1 MKDEDFTRRCF
12 ELAMQGEGHTWPNPL
27 VGSVIVKNGRIIGEG
42 YHKKYG
48 EDHAELSA
56 FKNATES
63 VEGATLYVNLEP
75 CCHTNK
81 QTPPCAPRII
91 QEKIKKVVIANL
103 DPNPHV
109 NGGGIELLRSQG
121 IEVIHGILSSEGEKL
136 NEVFFHAQR
145 RKLPFVHLKM
155 ASTLDGRIAMPSGE
169 SQWITSETSRA
180 HVHRLRST
188 HQAVVVGANTVRK
201 DNPKLNV
208 RIPDYQG
215 NSLYRII
222 FTKSGALPSSAQL
235 FTDELKERTLIYTQ
249 SKLSLDFP
257 SSQIIQVSSL
267 QEAMK
272 DLFQKKIINLF
283 LEGGA
288 SLASEFFREKMIN
301 RVSLYLNPSF
311 LGAGASTL
319 SDFGLSSLS
328 ERPRLK
334 DIESCWL
341 GEDFHVSGRI
351 Y

>member
-1 MKDEDFTRRCF
+1 VKDEAFIKRCF
-12 ELAMQGEGHTWPNPL
+12 ELASQGMGHTWPNPL
-27 VGSVIVKNGRIIGEG
+27 VGSVIVKDGRIIGEG

-56 FKNATES
+56 IKNATES

-81 QTPPCAPRII
+81 QTPPCAQRLI

-145 RKLPFVHLKM
+145 SKLPFVHLKM

-169 SQWITSETSRA
+169 SQWITSESARA
-180 HVHRLRST
+180 HVHKLRST
-188 HQAVVVGANTVRK
+188 HQAVMVGANTVRK

-208 RIPDYQG
+208 RIPNFQG
-215 NSLYRII
+215 NSPYRII
-222 FTKSGALPSSAQL
+222 FTKSGELPPSAQL
-235 FTDELKERTLIYTQ
+235 LTDELKERTLIYTQ
-249 SKLSLDFP
+249 TKIDLSFP
-257 SSQIIQVSSL
+257 SSQIIQISTL
-267 QEAMK
+267 KEAME
-272 DLFQKKIINLF
+272 DLFQKKIITLF

-288 SLASEFFREKMIN
+288 NLASEFLREKLIN

-311 LGAGASTL
+311 LGVGPSTL
-319 SDFGLSSLS
+319 TDFGLNSLGN
-328 ERPRLK
+328 RPRLK

-341 GEDFHVSGRI
+341 GEDFHLSGRI